1 MITVQKIE
9 ARLNRLDYTRP
20 SPDRE
25 MLEGLMK
32 DGRTRILSKS
42 AESDL
47 CADSDRYFE
56 FCLSQVGSFCTASYN
71 AVEIGLSLNI
81 QPIYIAAAIH
91 LYGSDWQFR
100 FLELKRFGQLA
111 RGDYSVW
118 KSADAWFGLGEC
130 RRRLVSVGTTSE
142 ISTGQS
148 ILRMAVRKGEMDKI
162 REIAEAHPHR
172 MMSILGMKRDPLYT
186 DPRIVASKKAREKAK
201 ADAAAAGKKL
211 AEPRSYADLTPVFNG
226 SIAPRDVT
234 RGFSDSSETRG
245 TVNGR
250 RFRV

>member
-9 ARLNRLDYTRP
+9 ARLKRLDYTRP
-20 SPDRE
+20 TPSRE

-42 AESDL
+42 ATSDL
-47 CADSDRYFE
+47 CADSMEYFE

-81 QPIYIAAAIH
+81 QPIYIAAAIN

-100 FLELKRFGQLA
+100 FLELKRFGLLA

-130 RRRLVSVGTTSE
+130 RRRLVRAGATSE

-162 REIAEAHPHR
+162 REIAEKFPHR
-172 MMSILGMKRDPLYT
+172 MMSILDMKREPLYN
-186 DPRIVASKKAREKAK
+186 DPRIAASKKAREKAK
-201 ADAAAAGKKL
+201 AEAAAAGKKL
-211 AEPRSYADLTPVFNG
+211 AEPRSYSDLSAVFNG
-226 SIAPRDVT
+226 PIAPPNRD
-234 RGFSDSSETRG
+234 RGFSDSSETRT
-245 TVNGR
+245 TVSGR
-250 RFRV
+250 RFRI

>member
-9 ARLNRLDYTRP
+9 ARLKRLDYTRP
-20 SPDRE
+20 TPSRE

-42 AESDL
+42 ATNDL
-47 CADSDRYFE
+47 CKDSLEYFE

-81 QPIYIAAAIH
+81 QPIYIAAAIN

-100 FLELKRFGQLA
+100 FLELKRFGLLA

-118 KSADAWFGLGEC
+118 KSAGAWFGLGEC
-130 RRRLVSVGTTSE
+130 RRRLVRAGATSE

-162 REIAEAHPHR
+162 REIAEKFPHR
-172 MMSILGMKRDPLYT
+172 MMSILDMKREPLYN
-186 DPRIVASKKAREKAK
+186 DPRIAASKKAREKAK
-201 ADAAAAGKKL
+201 AEAAAAGKKL
-211 AEPRSYADLTPVFNG
+211 AEPRSYSDMGAVFNG
-226 SIAPRDVT
+226 PITPRNTD

-245 TVNGR
+245 TVSGR

>member
-9 ARLNRLDYTRP
+9 ARLKRLDYTRP
-20 SPDRE
+20 SPSRE

-42 AESDL
+42 ATSDL
-47 CADSDRYFE
+47 CKDSLEYFE

-81 QPIYIAAAIH
+81 QPIYIAAAIN
-91 LYGSDWQFR
+91 LYGSDWQYR
-100 FLELKRFGQLA
+100 FLELKRFGLLA

-118 KSADAWFGLGEC
+118 QSAGTWFGLGEC
-130 RRRLVSVGTTSE
+130 RRRLVRAGATSE

-162 REIAEAHPHR
+162 RDIAEKFPHR
-172 MMSILGMKRDPLYT
+172 MMSILDMKREPLYN
-186 DPRIVASKKAREKAK
+186 DPRIAASKKAREKAK

-211 AEPRSYADLTPVFNG
+211 AEPRAYNDLSAVFNG
-226 SIAPRDVT
+226 PIAPPNKD
-234 RGFSDSSETRG
+234 RGFSDSSETRA
-245 TVNGR
+245 TVSGR